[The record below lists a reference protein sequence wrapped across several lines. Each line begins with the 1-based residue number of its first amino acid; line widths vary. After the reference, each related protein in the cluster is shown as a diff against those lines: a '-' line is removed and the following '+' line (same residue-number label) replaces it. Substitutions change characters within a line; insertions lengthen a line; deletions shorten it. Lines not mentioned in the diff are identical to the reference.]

1 MAPDLSGRR
10 PRQHSAVSDVL
21 STLAAANSTLADV
34 QRRLEAEFRAAYPD
48 HANPAKL
55 VARLKRIQEEVA
67 ALKGLCRDLLV
78 QKQELIDT
86 MRTSLMVQRGAT
98 QRLLASSG
106 LPLMSDEDEAAY
118 ANLNQI
124 VDEWTAQVEPETSR
138 NEKAEDTNQIF
149 FSAVV

>member
-1 MAPDLSGRR
+1 MAADLSGRR
-10 PRQHSAVSDVL
+10 PRHHSAVNEVL

-34 QRRLEAEFRAAYPD
+34 QRRLDVEFRAAYPD
-48 HANPAKL
+48 HANPVKL

-67 ALKGLCRDLLV
+67 ALKGLCRDLLA

-86 MRTSLMVQRGAT
+86 VRTSLAAQRSAT
-98 QRLLASSG
+98 QRLLTSSG
-106 LPLMSDEDEAAY
+106 LPPMSEEDEAAY

-124 VDEWTAQVEPETSR
+124 IDEWTAQVSPETGDG
-138 NEKAEDTNQIF
+138 KDEDTNQIF